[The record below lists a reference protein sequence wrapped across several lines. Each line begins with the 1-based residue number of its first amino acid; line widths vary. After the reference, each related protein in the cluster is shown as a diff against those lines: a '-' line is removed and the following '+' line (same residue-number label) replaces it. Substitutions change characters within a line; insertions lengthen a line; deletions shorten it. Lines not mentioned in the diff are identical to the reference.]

1 MSSRSPKNSIISNP
15 ASQTEETF
23 DFLRRKDDVM
33 RQNFYYEFMNV
44 FNFGLFFD
52 YGLFYCSFAQFFFDQ
67 FDWIYL
73 LLIDPYWYPYFTEG
87 YDNMIKEREER

>member
-44 FNFGLFFD
+44 FN
-52 YGLFYCSFAQFFFDQ
+52 SH
-67 FDWIYL
+67 
-73 LLIDPYWYPYFTEG
+73 
-87 YDNMIKEREER
+87 